1 MQTKK
6 APKNRTPQVRCL
18 AAVDALHEP
27 VFHVEQQ
34 PHPLPHVLCP
44 HAPLTFSSDLTMP
57 TAVDDASESS
67 HDLSEVLC
75 AGLTSVSIDAHIRLG
90 MPTVTAHGDEERTLV
105 WDAQFEAAL
114 AVVLDAPAEGMRR
127 RKLRVLGCAL
137 GA

>member
-1 MQTKK
+1 MAT
-6 APKNRTPQVRCL
+6 T
-18 AAVDALHEP
+18 
-27 VFHVEQQ
+27 
-34 PHPLPHVLCP
+34 
-44 HAPLTFSSDLTMP
+44 
-57 TAVDDASESS
+57 VDDASESS

-75 AGLTSVSIDAHIRLG
+75 AGLTSVSIDADIRFG
-90 MPTVTAHGDEERTLV
+90 MPSITAQGDEERTLV